1 MAIFEIR
8 TYTIKPG
15 LLQDYLKFYH
25 QEGLEIHCRYL
36 GPSVGWFYTEV
47 GALNQ
52 IMMMW
57 RYESHAEREQ
67 RREKLYADPDW
78 LAFIP
83 KTGAYI
89 EKMENKIVK
98 PAFFSPLQ

>member
-25 QEGLEIHCRYL
+25 QEGFEIHCRYL
-36 GPSVGWFYTEV
+36 GPSIGWFYTEV
-47 GALNQ
+47 VTLNQ

-57 RYESHAEREQ
+57 RYDSHAEREL
-67 RREKLYADPDW
+67 RREKLYADADW

-98 PAFFSPLQ
+98 PAFFSPMQ